1 MHNTTT
7 NILTMPV
14 LKLAYLLF
22 ICLFIFWSFFFN
34 MLPKRS
40 LMELRLQPLKA
51 DTLGLIY
58 QSALASIL
66 EQ

>member
-1 MHNTTT
+1 
-7 NILTMPV
+7 MPV